1 MKRRQVL
8 KQLGAASILTIG
20 ATGFA
25 SARTADEFAKSEIA
39 YITTEID
46 GETRRFTPEEFD
58 RHPDTE
64 SLSDV
69 VFTSGCCFD
78 CCECCTL
85 CCPVEPCCCT
95 QLCGGCP
102 SC

>member
-8 KQLGAASILTIG
+8 KQFGTAGILTIG
-20 ATGFA
+20 VTGVA
-25 SARTADEFAKSEIA
+25 SASTVDEFAKSEFA
-39 YITTEID
+39 YITTEVD

-58 RHPDTE
+58 EHPDTE
-64 SLSDV
+64 SLSEV

-78 CCECCTL
+78 CCECCAV
-85 CCPVEPCCCT
+85 CCAAEPCCCR
-95 QLCGGCP
+95 QLCGTCL